1 MSDYDE
7 SIFSLKKNHSLYR
20 DFRNLSVVYCKDAF
34 PKNMK
39 QPILRATLIL
49 CRLRIPTFLFVLSC
63 AACLPVGAES
73 PTAVEPAE
81 QAHAEI
87 WRRFIDKYD
96 VMLDFTDLDGSIDLP
111 TPEECRAGKPNA
123 LGWWSP
129 IENGAMFGGSY
140 LEMTVNRWEHTK
152 SDADAT
158 NARRLMKGLLLL
170 NSVSTVPGFVGRGVS
185 TDGRSHF
192 AMGSDDQTFPWFLGL
207 WRFHQSDLATDKER
221 DRIRQRFETTT
232 AALLKNIWR
241 IPAEAPFGTRGSYLG
256 YEFDDTARKLFILR
270 AMHVVTGNS
279 DWEKRYGKALS
290 ERGGKEKLSRL
301 EIAERGMR
309 YWYSERH
316 NWTSASS
323 VGGLRGLWEMEDDP
337 KVKAAFARGLSAS
350 AELAAKSLDLA
361 LKYDPTETAA
371 FDPDWRSAMLPYW
384 REQATQKDAQ
394 QVASQQLRAF
404 RKASR
409 NSLRPRASSRRV
421 DRDALPRP
429 ESRPSSYPSHQTRH
443 RAVRLFAALLQHIL
457 LGRRRLVAAKR
468 SGQMTC
474 WTLLTALLVQAM
486 PI

>member
-404 RKASR
+404 RKASPQR
-409 NSLRPRASSRRV
+409 DRETAFVREPAPAAWIVTLCPDPKVVRPHIPAIKRVIGRYDYSRLYYSTFFWV
-421 DRDALPRP
+421 EGAWW
-429 ESRPSSYPSHQTRH
+429 
-443 RAVRLFAALLQHIL
+443 RLKDQ
-457 LGRRRLVAAKR
+457 AK
-468 SGQMTC
+468 
-474 WTLLTALLVQAM
+474 
-486 PI
+486 